1 MGKNKEKTGKVKRSL
16 ACLLSAAMVFVVQAM
31 PAGTV
36 KGADSSADTG
46 KWKNPVHNCSGEYD
60 PSYDRET
67 DTTDWS
73 YVSFGSYPQTE
84 VTGEALTSEITGAS
98 YDGQGDALI
107 NGIKYRRLA
116 KENATDPENFGD
128 EAYRYFK
135 WEPLKWKVLENDG
148 NSLFLIADRG
158 VDCQQFHNAE
168 EEVAWENSAIRQWL
182 SGTFYPAAF
191 SPKEQAAIQEYPAGA
206 AENEI
211 AGGVF
216 LTRYS

>member
-1 MGKNKEKTGKVKRSL
+1 MKKKMVKTRKGKKIF
-16 ACLLSAAMVFVVQAM
+16 AFALSVMVFFSSQSVTV

-46 KWKNPVHNCSGEYD
+46 KWKNPQHHCSGEYD

-98 YDGQGDALI
+98 YDGRGDALI

-191 SPKEQAAIQEYPAGA
+191 SPKEQAVIQEYPAGA

-211 AGGVF
+211 AGGGYF
-216 LTRYS
+216 